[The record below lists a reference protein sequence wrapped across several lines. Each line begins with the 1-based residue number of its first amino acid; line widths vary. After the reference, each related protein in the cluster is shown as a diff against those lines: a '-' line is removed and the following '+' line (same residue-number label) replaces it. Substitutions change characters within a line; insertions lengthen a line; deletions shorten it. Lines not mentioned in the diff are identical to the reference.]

1 MSKEIAPGT
10 LSFVDRLFL
19 IFEKRINKKIVQRI
33 LILTI
38 LFLIFEDGMSKKI
51 APGILRFVTMLFLIF
66 EKEMNKKS
74 CSRNLKIRKYAFF
87 NI

>member
-1 MSKEIAPGT
+1 MSKKIEPRILRFVSMLFLILEKEMSKEIAPGT

-38 LFLIFEDGMSKKI
+38 VF
-51 APGILRFVTMLFLIF
+51 
-66 EKEMNKKS
+66 
-74 CSRNLKIRKYAFF
+74 
-87 NI
+87 